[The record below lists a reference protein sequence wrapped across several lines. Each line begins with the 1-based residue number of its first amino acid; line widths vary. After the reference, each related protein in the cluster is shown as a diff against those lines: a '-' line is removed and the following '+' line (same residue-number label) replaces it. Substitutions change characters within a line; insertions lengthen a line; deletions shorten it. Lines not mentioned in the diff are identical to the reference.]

1 MQIHKYLHYSLIR
14 VPVHGKLQHSPG
26 WSLKLEVIGPM
37 LKIFGGFNE
46 FLLVKLL
53 ECSVVLHSRY
63 MLATAA
69 AVDWKGYS

>member
-1 MQIHKYLHYSLIR
+1 
-14 VPVHGKLQHSPG
+14 
-26 WSLKLEVIGPM
+26 M

-46 FLLVKLL
+46 FLLVKLS
-53 ECSVVLHSRY
+53 ECSVVLRSHS